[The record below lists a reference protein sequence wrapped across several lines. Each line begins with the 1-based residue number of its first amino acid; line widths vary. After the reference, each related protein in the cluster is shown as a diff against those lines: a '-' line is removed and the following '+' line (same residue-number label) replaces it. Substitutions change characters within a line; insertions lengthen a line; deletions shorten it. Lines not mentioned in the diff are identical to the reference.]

1 MPGIPEIEG
10 YRKRLDQH
18 TVGQRIR
25 TLDMQRQSGLN
36 VEMERMHDQA
46 LGRQILFVER
56 RGTDLIFHLDNGQ
69 RLVLRLGQEDELHID
84 RLEAGAEDEEL
95 QTGASA
101 SKPAFSLRLDSVA
114 VTVAK
119 SRSLQLLLLT
129 AKELD
134 QQQREHGP
142 DPLSRHLT
150 AERFRQRFAKRR
162 STLKAALMNPAVLA
176 GIDSRYADDIAFA
189 AGLRPSLRVDQ
200 LQEEELDRLYLSMIH
215 VLQEAIERQDGSGA
229 AADGSTASL
238 SWGIAG
244 KTGEPCPRCGTP
256 IEEMQIQRKPAY
268 YCPQCQ
274 PLPPADES

>member
-10 YRKRLDQH
+10 YRKRLDQD

-25 TLDMQRQSGLN
+25 RLDMQRPAGLN
-36 VEMERMHDQA
+36 VEMERIHDLA

-84 RLEAGAEDEEL
+84 RLEAGSEEDEP
-95 QTGASA
+95 QAAASA
-101 SKPAFSLRLDSVA
+101 SKSAFSLRVDSMT
-114 VTVAK
+114 VTVHK
-119 SRSLQLLLLT
+119 SRSLQLLLLS

-134 QQQREHGP
+134 QQQREQGP

-162 STLKAALMNPAVLA
+162 STLKAALMNPALLA
-176 GIDSRYADDIAFA
+176 GIDSRYADNIAFA
-189 AGLRPSLRVDQ
+189 AGLRPSVRVDQ
-200 LQEEELDRLYLSMIH
+200 LKEGELDRLYLSMIH
-215 VLQEAIERQDGSGA
+215 VLQEAIERQDRSEA
-229 AADGSTASL
+229 AADGSGASL
-238 SWGIAG
+238 EWGIAG

-256 IEEMQIQRKPAY
+256 IEEMLIQRKPAY

>member
-25 TLDMQRQSGLN
+25 SLDMQRQSGLN
-36 VEMERMHDQA
+36 VDLERLHDLA

-95 QTGASA
+95 KTAANA

-114 VTVAK
+114 VTVVK

-134 QQQREHGP
+134 QQQREQGP

-162 STLKAALMNPAVLA
+162 STLKAALMNPALLA

-189 AGLRPSLRVDQ
+189 AGLRPSVRVDK

-256 IEEMQIQRKPAY
+256 IEEMLIQRKPAY
-268 YCPQCQ
+268 FCPQCQ

>member
-25 TLDMQRQSGLN
+25 SLDMQRQSGLN
-36 VEMERMHDQA
+36 VDLERLHDLA

-69 RLVLRLGQEDELHID
+69 RLVLRLGQGDELQID
-84 RLEAGAEDEEL
+84 RLEAGTEDEEL
-95 QTGASA
+95 RTAANA

-114 VTVAK
+114 VTVVK
-119 SRSLQLLLLT
+119 SRSLQLFLLT

-134 QQQREHGP
+134 QQQREQGP

-162 STLKAALMNPAVLA
+162 STLKAALMNPALLA

-189 AGLRPSLRVDQ
+189 AGLRPSVRVDQ
-200 LQEEELDRLYLSMIH
+200 LQEEELDRLYLSMIY

-229 AADGSTASL
+229 SADGSTASL

-256 IEEMQIQRKPAY
+256 IEEMLIQRKPAY
-268 YCPQCQ
+268 FCPQCQ

>member
-25 TLDMQRQSGLN
+25 SLDMQRQSGLN
-36 VEMERMHDQA
+36 VDLERLHDLA

-69 RLVLRLGQEDELHID
+69 RLVLRLGQGDELQID
-84 RLEAGAEDEEL
+84 RLEAGTEDEEL
-95 QTGASA
+95 RTAANA

-114 VTVAK
+114 VTVVK

-134 QQQREHGP
+134 QQQREQGP

-162 STLKAALMNPAVLA
+162 STLKAALMNPALLA

-189 AGLRPSLRVDQ
+189 AGLRPSVRVDQ
-200 LQEEELDRLYLSMIH
+200 LQEEELDRLYLSMIY

-229 AADGSTASL
+229 SADGSTASL

-256 IEEMQIQRKPAY
+256 IEEMLIQRKPAY
-268 YCPQCQ
+268 FCPQCQ

>member
-10 YRKRLDQH
+10 YRKRLDQL

-25 TLDMQRQSGLN
+25 RFDMRRQSGLN
-36 VEMERMHDQA
+36 VELDRMHDLA

-84 RLEAGAEDEEL
+84 RLEGVAEGDEPNAA
-95 QTGASA
+95 ASTI
-101 SKPAFSLRLDSVA
+101 KPAFLLRLDTVL
-114 VTVAK
+114 VTIGK
-119 SRSLQLLLLT
+119 SRSLQLLMLS

-134 QQQREHGP
+134 QQQREQGP

-162 STLKAALMNPAVLA
+162 SSLKAALMNSALLA

-189 AGLRPSLRVDQ
+189 AGLRPSVRVDQ

-215 VLQEAIERQDGSGA
+215 VLQEAIERQDGNGA
-229 AADGSTASL
+229 AADDSAAAP
-238 SWGIAG
+238 SWRIAG

-256 IEEMQIQRKPAY
+256 IKEMLIQRKSAY

>member
-10 YRKRLDQH
+10 YRKRLDQD

-25 TLDMQRQSGLN
+25 RLDMQRQSGLN
-36 VEMERMHDQA
+36 VEMERIHA
-46 LGRQILFVER
+46 LTLGRQILFVER

-69 RLVLRLGQEDELHID
+69 RLVLRLGQEDELHIE
-84 RLEAGAEDEEL
+84 RLEAGAEEEESNAA
-95 QTGASA
+95 GSA
-101 SKPAFSLRLDSVA
+101 GKPAFSLRLDSVA
-114 VTVAK
+114 VTVDK
-119 SRSLQLLLLT
+119 SRSLQLLLLS

-134 QQQREHGP
+134 QQQREQGP

-162 STLKAALMNPAVLA
+162 STLKAALMNPALLA
-176 GIDSRYADDIAFA
+176 GIDSRYADNIAFA
-189 AGLRPSLRVDQ
+189 AGLRPSVRVDQ
-200 LQEEELDRLYLSMIH
+200 LQEEDLDRLYLSMIH

-229 AADGSTASL
+229 AADDSGASL
-238 SWGIAG
+238 EWGIAG

-256 IEEMQIQRKPAY
+256 IEEMLITRKPAY

-274 PLPPADES
+274 PLPLADES